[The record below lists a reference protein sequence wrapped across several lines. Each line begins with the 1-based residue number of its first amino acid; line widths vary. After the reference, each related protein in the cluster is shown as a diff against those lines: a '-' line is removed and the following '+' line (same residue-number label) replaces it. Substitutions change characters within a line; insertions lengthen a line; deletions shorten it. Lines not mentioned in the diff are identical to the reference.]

1 MKPKNILFRAL
12 SIGSVSALA
21 MTSGLTAAHAKDV
34 RSFNIPSGQLK
45 TAIKAFI
52 NQSGQQMIYKTSDLK
67 NIRTKGLSGSYAPKQ
82 ALAHLLKGTNVNV
95 RWDKSGAAVLYM
107 NNSSNTRYSAASFLT
122 NVDGAL
128 QDRNDST
135 TSSIRTNQV
144 DGSEVEIV
152 VIGRALDQ
160 AIAIEAKRNAKQIID
175 VISAD
180 TANKLPDNN
189 VAESL
194 RRIPGVN
201 VGRNSQ
207 TGDGDLINIRGLD
220 SALVNIQFDGIN
232 AATSETDTRSIAL
245 NGVSAD
251 NVSEIRV
258 AKSLSARDE
267 SEGIGGS
274 VNIISKTPL
283 QVGKDVYTFDV
294 SGRYGEYS
302 NKLGG
307 DIAASLNKILTDNLA
322 IRLSGEYRVRNIRN
336 LKVSAA
342 SPHIDGLRG
351 IDDANGNF
359 IDAQAL
365 LDLGLD
371 DAGTHYDSIPRGLIS
386 PDLIVFED
394 VSYSLEQQRRK
405 TLSLSGAIDWRI
417 SDSTI
422 LTLGGRHSQETT
434 RGSVSDLEFGTSDGD
449 FILDGDV
456 LRTNFTSPVVEY
468 QARIEDRTLKDSV
481 AFLKGVTET
490 DKMKL
495 EYSAF
500 YSRATRDSPRTSLS
514 FDTSGLT
521 RPDSNIFAPFDVND
535 RFFGSPN
542 PNAAVGAEGVTLIE
556 EFGSTVT
563 NFADRL
569 GVDAVNTSFPSGNKS
584 EKYGARFDF
593 TFEIDRDSFSQSI
606 SFGGKYDRSDRSALI
621 LSNSRENDANDYN
634 IDGTYVPD
642 NGGNI
647 QTFNAGNVDPDLPNE
662 ATLSQLDGGAGGLF
676 GGFNN
681 RVLDSVGSPLSS
693 IGLNGFPFLNDDSFR
708 AFSDN
713 IINSYA
719 GEFSRGVSDST
730 EETFAGY
737 FQSELDFGRL
747 QLIPGLRVDHY
758 RGEFVQSISLDAE
771 INFDA
776 NGDTRDDID
785 LVAPDFFA
793 LQSTSSQNTSILPRL
808 NGRYEITDKL
818 QLRFGAGTSI
828 ARPSFRQLGRAA
840 VLALDF
846 DIDEIVLPGVTTAAG
861 LVAAGGLTPA
871 DIGDLDIRITNGNP
885 NLKNA
890 TSRNLDLSLE
900 YYPMPGTAISLGL
913 FHKRIKNFIFI
924 GEETGVG
931 GFNTTLFDRAI
942 STEGRALID
951 GLGGLDAILAGAPV
965 KANGSP
971 ADIRIEVPQNGD
983 VATVQGLELGISHRF
998 NYLPGLLSNFGM
1010 SANFTYTDS
1019 DAELE
1024 GDTADL
1030 AAVALGFAEAGE
1042 VLVQNVSFGGAPEIS
1057 ANGLL
1062 YYQDKSFD
1070 IALSASYTSET
1081 FNGLTDYGFSRFID
1095 QKFQLDLFA
1104 AYTLPDI
1111 GFLNSA
1117 RVFVEIPD
1125 FLDGG
1130 RRATESTLVGS
1141 GGAIDGADFNGREIR
1156 FGFRTTF

>member
-307 DIAASLNKILTDNLA
+307 DIAASVNKILTDNLA
-322 IRLSGEYRVRNIRN
+322 IRLSGEYRVRN
-336 LKVSAA
+336 
-342 SPHIDGLRG
+342 
-351 IDDANGNF
+351 
-359 IDAQAL
+359 
-365 LDLGLD
+365 
-371 DAGTHYDSIPRGLIS
+371 
-386 PDLIVFED
+386 
-394 VSYSLEQQRRK
+394 
-405 TLSLSGAIDWRI
+405 
-417 SDSTI
+417 
-422 LTLGGRHSQETT
+422 
-434 RGSVSDLEFGTSDGD
+434 
-449 FILDGDV
+449 
-456 LRTNFTSPVVEY
+456 
-468 QARIEDRTLKDSV
+468 
-481 AFLKGVTET
+481 
-490 DKMKL
+490 
-495 EYSAF
+495 
-500 YSRATRDSPRTSLS
+500 
-514 FDTSGLT
+514 
-521 RPDSNIFAPFDVND
+521 
-535 RFFGSPN
+535 SPN

-737 FQSELDFGRL
+737 FQSELDFG
-747 QLIPGLRVDHY
+747 
-758 RGEFVQSISLDAE
+758 
-771 INFDA
+771 
-776 NGDTRDDID
+776 
-785 LVAPDFFA
+785 
-793 LQSTSSQNTSILPRL
+793 
-808 NGRYEITDKL
+808 
-818 QLRFGAGTSI
+818 
-828 ARPSFRQLGRAA
+828 
-840 VLALDF
+840 
-846 DIDEIVLPGVTTAAG
+846 
-861 LVAAGGLTPA
+861 
-871 DIGDLDIRITNGNP
+871 
-885 NLKNA
+885 
-890 TSRNLDLSLE
+890 
-900 YYPMPGTAISLGL
+900 
-913 FHKRIKNFIFI
+913 
-924 GEETGVG
+924 
-931 GFNTTLFDRAI
+931 
-942 STEGRALID
+942 
-951 GLGGLDAILAGAPV
+951 
-965 KANGSP
+965 
-971 ADIRIEVPQNGD
+971 
-983 VATVQGLELGISHRF
+983 
-998 NYLPGLLSNFGM
+998 
-1010 SANFTYTDS
+1010 
-1019 DAELE
+1019 
-1024 GDTADL
+1024 
-1030 AAVALGFAEAGE
+1030 
-1042 VLVQNVSFGGAPEIS
+1042 
-1057 ANGLL
+1057 
-1062 YYQDKSFD
+1062 
-1070 IALSASYTSET
+1070 
-1081 FNGLTDYGFSRFID
+1081 
-1095 QKFQLDLFA
+1095 
-1104 AYTLPDI
+1104 
-1111 GFLNSA
+1111 
-1117 RVFVEIPD
+1117 
-1125 FLDGG
+1125 
-1130 RRATESTLVGS
+1130 
-1141 GGAIDGADFNGREIR
+1141 
-1156 FGFRTTF
+1156 